1 MSGTYGIKRLADVQ
15 PQDVEI
21 LVQYTPN
28 RNEASGEFIRLDS
41 ATVLQPI
48 NNPNNTTPNSF
59 EIMGGLYNLTLPV
72 SVFSQKGIYNIVIRP
87 LEIRTKILD
96 CGILSNF
103 QDVKGLVFDINEL
116 PEELLTKFENGNLVG
131 YRIEYL
137 NDNLSATDRKINNFY
152 TIITSNN
159 RVEPVNENLTNTN
172 QKSIKY
178 RYNDIS
184 SLTFCTVTPNSAPL
198 TKPNAVPFIGNPN
211 QDVIITNTY
220 FNPIMLEVELVDYD
234 EETLAYALLGNQ
246 TKSLEDGI
254 YTIYN
259 FNNEIYKQYDLYE
272 IKDRFTG
279 KPLFEVREER
289 TIIDPSKQ
297 FNNISI

>member
-21 LVQYTPN
+21 LVQYTPS
-28 RNEASGEFIRLDS
+28 RNEISNTFTRLDS
-41 ATVLQPI
+41 VSVLRPI
-48 NNPNNTTPNSF
+48 NNPNNPNENTF
-59 EIMGGLYNLTLPV
+59 EVMGGLYNLILPV
-72 SVFSQKGIYNIVIRP
+72 SVFNQKGIYNIIIRP
-87 LEIRTKILD
+87 IEIRTKILD

-103 QDVKGLVFDINEL
+103 QDVKGLVFAINDVPTDL
-116 PEELLTKFENGNLVG
+116 VSKFENGNLVG

-137 NDNLSATDRKINNFY
+137 NENTTTVNNKINNFY

-159 RVEPVNENLTNTN
+159 RVEPVNDNLSNAN
-172 QKSIKY
+172 QKSVKY

-198 TKPNAVPFIGNPN
+198 TKPNVLPFIGNPN

-220 FNPIMLEVELVDYD
+220 FNPTMIELELVDYD

-279 KPLFEVREER
+279 KPLFEVRQER
-289 TIIDPSKQ
+289 SNIDFTKQ